1 MLSCR
6 RMPVFAYRAL
16 DTREAGD
23 RSGTIAAD
31 TPRQARDLLRERGL
45 VVRGLSPAEAPV
57 AALKW
62 RRRSGGAGRM
72 RAQVSGFIRE
82 VSTLL
87 GVGVPLLEALETLA
101 RQHKGKFHTTIL
113 LLRDRV
119 AAGASLAGA

>member
-1 MLSCR
+1 
-6 RMPVFAYRAL
+6 MPVFAYKAI
-16 DTREAGD
+16 DVREGE

-45 VVRGLSPAEAPV
+45 VVRGLS
-57 AALKW
+57 AAGVGGTPIAGLKW
-62 RRRSGGAGRM
+62 RRASGRV
-72 RAQVSGFIRE
+72 RAQVSAFIRE
-82 VSTLL
+82 VATLL

-119 AAGASLAGA
+119 AGGASLGQAMREH